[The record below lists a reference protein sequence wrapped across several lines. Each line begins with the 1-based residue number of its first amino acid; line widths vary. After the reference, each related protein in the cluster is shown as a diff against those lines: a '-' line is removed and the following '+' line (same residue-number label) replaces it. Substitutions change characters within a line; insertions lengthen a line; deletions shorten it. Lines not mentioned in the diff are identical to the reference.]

1 MAELVRVAALTGYLE
16 AMRGFGI
23 DPRPLLKEQGLGA
36 ELLANPEQL
45 IPARAAAR
53 LLERSAAAAECLT
66 LGLRMAEGR
75 ALANLGAASLLIVHQ
90 PSLRLALEALGE
102 YRSRINSTL
111 VLQIEEHD
119 DLAILREDFSFG
131 RPEADRQSVNLA
143 LGVLARLCR
152 VVLGEHWSPAGACF
166 SHQPPPPADLAVFR
180 RLFRCDVQFDAEFNG
195 LIVTRADL
203 DRPNAKADRELARYA
218 RQLLEA
224 VMRPEGSSTAGD
236 VEQLV
241 RMLLP
246 SGRATVQTCA
256 ASLGLTVRTLQRQL
270 ADEGESFSAV
280 LERIRRQLA
289 TQYLANPRLRVTD
302 IAGMLGYSS
311 IGAFSRWHGQTF
323 GVPPRRRGR

>member
-119 DLAILREDFSFG
+119 DLAILRDV
-131 RPEADRQSVNLA
+131 AV
-143 LGVLARLCR
+143 
-152 VVLGEHWSPAGACF
+152 
-166 SHQPPPPADLAVFR
+166 ADLA
-180 RLFRCDVQFDAEFNG
+180 Q
-195 LIVTRADL
+195 IQ
-203 DRPNAKADRELARYA
+203 PIYA
-218 RQLLEA
+218 GGA
-224 VMRPEGSSTAGD
+224 GPWSSGSTFKMVAAGW
-236 VEQLV
+236 VA
-241 RMLLP
+241 P
-246 SGRATVQTCA
+246 SSGPMTWT
-256 ASLGLTVRTLQRQL
+256 
-270 ADEGESFSAV
+270 
-280 LERIRRQLA
+280 I
-289 TQYLANPRLRVTD
+289 P
-302 IAGMLGYSS
+302 
-311 IGAFSRWHGQTF
+311 
-323 GVPPRRRGR
+323 